1 MEEGDGSHSSL
12 EGSLSILGP
21 QVQLGD
27 QPVRKAGHGG
37 NWQQGLGGA
46 SQALCVL
53 SSSSSL
59 WSSGHPGSHEVL
71 THAVLTLPWALGGP
85 IRAWVLLD
93 PQEHPLTETV
103 LMFS

>member
-1 MEEGDGSHSSL
+1 MTQARLVRMPSWNFSNGRRRRISFLPGRRW
-12 EGSLSILGP
+12 GGGAASLSLQGP

-59 WSSGHPGSHEVL
+59 WS
-71 THAVLTLPWALGGP
+71 
-85 IRAWVLLD
+85 
-93 PQEHPLTETV
+93 
-103 LMFS
+103 